1 MLMRHLSFLVI
12 ALFALGCAPMSGF
25 WMRNQEVHI
34 PTVNNNVCKRLDKS
48 VVLYAVFVDSEA
60 TNPWTTHDIEST
72 LDSIRVA
79 MQWVEGQAQDR
90 CIPLNI
96 EQDYHRTEKGVVPI
110 EAKFTR
116 KTLRATLSSGSGVK
130 NVDRWADKIGREV
143 LKTFPKD
150 TAQITKTEIK
160 PKDRERLIARIR
172 DDHKVDQVALMY
184 FINNYYSQEIS
195 VAMHTGSHEDPEYA
209 IVSYKEPAVVAH
221 EFLHLFGALDLY
233 MSPFNTRKNDLKRK
247 AFAMKKFP
255 DEIMA
260 FAYRNLDSLSISPF
274 TEYLIGWDN
283 SLDEEYVKMITN
295 KKIKVAKY

>member
-1 MLMRHLSFLVI
+1 
-12 ALFALGCAPMSGF
+12 
-25 WMRNQEVHI
+25 MRNQEFHI
-34 PTVNNNVCKRLDKS
+34 PTVNNNVCKRLDKG

-72 LDSIRVA
+72 LDSIQVA
-79 MQWVEGQAQDR
+79 MNWIEGQAHDR
-90 CIPLNI
+90 GIPLNI
-96 EQDYHRTEKGVVPI
+96 ELDYHRSEKGVVPI
-110 EAKFTR
+110 DAKFTR

-160 PKDRERLIARIR
+160 PKDRERLLARIR
-172 DDHKVDQVALMY
+172 DDHKVDQVALIY

-195 VAMHTGSHEDPEYA
+195 VALHTSSVFDPEYA
-209 IVSYKEPAVVAH
+209 IVSYKEPAVIAH

-233 MSPFNTRKNDLKRK
+233 MSPFQTRKKDLKRR

-255 DEIMA
+255 DEVMA
-260 FAYRNLDSLSISPF
+260 FAYRDLDSLSISPL